1 MKPLLSYS
9 GKTLF
14 FWLFVETGEARRQWE
29 WHALVTN
36 LTDEPWTIGPLYR
49 ERGDCENLF
58 DEMKNQWGWCGFTV
72 RNLTASAIM
81 AALVATVA
89 NWWNAFARL
98 GEEGAHREVAT
109 SRPLLQQT
117 VGKLTRHAGRTEL
130 TLFVGGRPESKRLY
144 RQIETAI
151 ESTATQLGPDR
162 RWRALLL
169 HAMRAY
175 GPFPDA
181 EPPLMGD

>member
-1 MKPLLSYS
+1 M
-9 GKTLF
+9 G
-14 FWLFVETGEARRQWE
+14 G
-29 WHALVTN
+29 
-36 LTDEPWTIGPLYR
+36 G
-49 ERGDCENLF
+49 
-58 DEMKNQWGWCGFTV
+58 GFTV
-72 RNLTASAIM
+72 RSLTASAIM

-98 GEEGAHREVAT
+98 AGEGGHREATT
-109 SRPLLQQT
+109 SRPLLQET

-130 TLFVGGRPESKRLY
+130 TLFVGGRPEARDAF
-144 RQIETAI
+144 RQIEEAVAA
-151 ESTATQLGPDR
+151 TATQLDPDR

-181 EPPLMGD
+181 DPPMMGDQFALGLAFPDTG

>member
-1 MKPLLSYS
+1 
-9 GKTLF
+9 
-14 FWLFVETGEARRQWE
+14 
-29 WHALVTN
+29 
-36 LTDEPWTIGPLYR
+36 
-49 ERGDCENLF
+49 
-58 DEMKNQWGWCGFTV
+58 
-72 RNLTASAIM
+72 M

-89 NWWNAFARL
+89 NWWNAFSRL
-98 GEEGAHREVAT
+98 GEEGAHREAAT

-144 RQIETAI
+144 RQIEAAI
-151 ESTATQLGPDR
+151 ESTATQLGTDR

-169 HAMRAY
+169 YAMRAY

-181 EPPLMGD
+181 EPPLLGDQFTLGLAFPDTG